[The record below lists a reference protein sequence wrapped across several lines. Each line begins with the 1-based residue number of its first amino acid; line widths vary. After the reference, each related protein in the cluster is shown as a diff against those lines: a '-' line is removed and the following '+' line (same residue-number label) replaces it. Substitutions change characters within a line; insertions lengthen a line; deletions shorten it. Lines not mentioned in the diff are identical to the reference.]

1 MINYGDLGNFSI
13 AGGKIMIA
21 RHASSYISSY
31 YFPSGGWYRTHNFE
45 KSSDPLPRSSGAR
58 VHDVIPDSDRG
69 PTVSGL
75 PAAGSSNDGGGIIY
89 NYAIMLYK

>member
-31 YFPSGGWYRTHNFE
+31 YFPLGG
-45 KSSDPLPRSSGAR
+45 
-58 VHDVIPDSDRG
+58 
-69 PTVSGL
+69 
-75 PAAGSSNDGGGIIY
+75 
-89 NYAIMLYK
+89 

>member
-31 YFPSGGWYRTHNFE
+31 YFPSGGLYRTQKFKN
-45 KSSDPLPRSSGAR
+45 PLIFPGLLVLVSLMSFLIPTEDRLCR
-58 VHDVIPDSDRG
+58 VFLLLVPLMMEVVIF
-69 PTVSGL
+69 
-75 PAAGSSNDGGGIIY
+75 
-89 NYAIMLYK
+89 